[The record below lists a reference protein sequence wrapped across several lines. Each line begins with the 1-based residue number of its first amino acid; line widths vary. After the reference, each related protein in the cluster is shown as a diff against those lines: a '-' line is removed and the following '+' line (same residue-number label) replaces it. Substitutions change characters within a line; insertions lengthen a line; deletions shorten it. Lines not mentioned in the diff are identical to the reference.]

1 MLFYILI
8 FIRTLYVHYGRFS
21 LLGYS
26 TVSLRP
32 WRKVSDRPYNSSFS
46 STSPTLP
53 EPTYP
58 HQNISKRSK
67 KGVPA
72 PAISHLWENI
82 HQKEDIK
89 RSLSLYG
96 TVHFLPFQH
105 ASHTSQKTLLCFH
118 CKKKKKKS
126 KQALYSFGEAIFVP
140 TYLFSAECIC
150 IILLSF
156 LSRVYQKCFF
166 FQNK

>member
-21 LLGYS
+21 LLLGYS

-53 EPTYP
+53 ELTYP

-96 TVHFLPFQH
+96 TVHFLPLQH

-118 CKKKKKKS
+118 CKKKKKIKAS
-126 KQALYSFGEAIFVP
+126 SLQFWRSHFCAHISLQCRMHLYYFTFFSQQSLP
-140 TYLFSAECIC
+140 KMLLFSE
-150 IILLSF
+150 
-156 LSRVYQKCFF
+156 
-166 FQNK
+166 